1 MQSALVQGAAVRIMV
16 FGTGGAGGYFDAQL
30 ARAGEDVVF
39 VARGEHL
46 RAIRASGLRVETPSD
61 EILISPAQATDD
73 PAEVAGVGV
82 VLVGVKAWQVAE
94 AARTMQPAVGPESF
108 VVPLQ
113 NGVDAAS
120 ELAAVLGPEHVLAGL
135 CGTFSWVIAPGRI
148 RSVGAANFIK
158 FAELDN
164 RPSDRAVQLREAF
177 RKAGVVVEIPSDVH
191 KALWE
196 KFLTVTAVGGVGA
209 VTRAAIGATRAMPE
223 TRRLLEQCMQE
234 AFAVARSREVALA
247 DTIVAET
254 MTFIDSLAAD
264 GTTSLQRD
272 IVDGKPSELEY
283 WNGAVVRLARE
294 QGVTAPTHEF
304 IYHALLPQERRTR
317 GIDTP
322 GR

>member
-1 MQSALVQGAAVRIMV
+1 VRNLQL
-16 FGTGGAGGYFDAQL
+16 GNRPGSDPQRGGGQL
-30 ARAGEDVVF
+30 
-39 VARGEHL
+39 
-46 RAIRASGLRVETPSD
+46 
-61 EILISPAQATDD
+61 
-73 PAEVAGVGV
+73 
-82 VLVGVKAWQVAE
+82 
-94 AARTMQPAVGPESF
+94 
-108 VVPLQ
+108 
-113 NGVDAAS
+113 
-120 ELAAVLGPEHVLAGL
+120 
-135 CGTFSWVIAPGRI
+135 
-148 RSVGAANFIK
+148 IK
-158 FAELDN
+158 FAELNN

-294 QGVTAPTHEF
+294 QGVIAPTHEF
-304 IYHALLPQERRTR
+304 IYHALLPQERRAR